1 MLKKVGT
8 FIWFLLFCFSGV
20 IAQESWFNYNFDD
33 CTFED
38 SKIQFPGITP
48 GGSPACECG
57 LNMHSFKLDGVSDFL
72 SISQQANVH
81 LDVDF
86 TLDFYFSL
94 GAATGEIDILSHRN
108 GCNNLDSLMT
118 LRYFTSSNEILFEI
132 ASNVNNY
139 NSVRAKLDPDVCW
152 HRFTLVK
159 FNLEYLVYLDNI
171 LLKRIISKETIELSR
186 KASLVF
192 ANSPCVSSQSKKF
205 DGKIDEIRLY
215 KRALSELELYK
226 LFIFPDQIE
235 TPNTTIFKGES
246 ISLILGTTCA
256 NSINWSPS
264 VGLDDINSLTP
275 IATPDVSTTYKVNLD
290 NGNCLSTD
298 TVRIFV
304 ADKNKLDCDI
314 LLLPK
319 AFTPNN
325 DGLND
330 RFGIS
335 NTFLVD
341 KLVYFDI
348 YSRSGSIIW
357 ETKEL
362 NDTWDGTF
370 NNQPVNGGTYLVKIK
385 YVCNGQEKFY
395 IDNFILLR

>member
-1 MLKKVGT
+1 M
-8 FIWFLLFCFSGV
+8 
-20 IAQESWFNYNFDD
+20 
-33 CTFED
+33 
-38 SKIQFPGITP
+38 
-48 GGSPACECG
+48 
-57 LNMHSFKLDGVSDFL
+57 
-72 SISQQANVH
+72 
-81 LDVDF
+81 
-86 TLDFYFSL
+86 
-94 GAATGEIDILSHRN
+94 SHRN
-108 GCNNLDSLMT
+108 GCNSLDSLMS
-118 LRYFTSSNEILFEI
+118 LRYFTTTNEILFEI

-139 NSVRAKLDPDVCW
+139 HSVRTKLNSDICW

-159 FNLEYLVYLDNI
+159 FNLEYLVYIDNV
-171 LLKRIISKETIELSR
+171 LQKRIISKEAVEFSR
-186 KASLVF
+186 LANLTF
-192 ANSPCVSSQSKKF
+192 ANSPCNNLQSKKF
-205 DGKIDEIRLY
+205 NGKIDEIKLY
-215 KRALSELELYK
+215 KRALSELEINK
-226 LFIFPDQIE
+226 LFIFPDQIV

-246 ISLILGTTCA
+246 ISLVVGNTCA

-275 IATPDVSTTYKVNLD
+275 IATPDVSTTYKVSLD

-304 ADKNKLDCDI
+304 ADKDKLDCDV

-335 NTFLVD
+335 NTFLID
-341 KLVYFDI
+341 KLVFFDI

-370 NNQPVNGGTYLVKIK
+370 KNQPVNGGTYVVKIK
-385 YVCNGQEKFY
+385 YICNDQEKFY